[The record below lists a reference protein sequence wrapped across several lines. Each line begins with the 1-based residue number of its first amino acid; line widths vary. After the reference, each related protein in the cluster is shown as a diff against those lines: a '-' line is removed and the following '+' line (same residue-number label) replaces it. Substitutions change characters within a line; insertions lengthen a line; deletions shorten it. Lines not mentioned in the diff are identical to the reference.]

1 MKRINNFHRANNLI
15 DKSIEQLKLD
25 LTDMTVL
32 TEAASGNFIVTPII
46 ALKAG
51 AKKVYVVTRDSSYGK
66 KTEVMEYLED
76 FVDAVGEK
84 FSKIIC
90 VDDKNSVAQ
99 QVNIVTNSGFVRPID
114 AEFINGLPQDAALP
128 LMFESWEYREE
139 DIDIQAC
146 KNKNIPVLGTDESVF
161 ELRIFKYVA
170 MSVVKLL
177 LEADIEV
184 FKSNILLISSGG
196 YLQEIKQLL
205 QDNGANVLV
214 YDSFQASIDKQVLK
228 KYTSSCDA
236 IVVAEQ
242 ANKETLIGMDEK
254 HINVEWL
261 ADSNP
266 VVIHLAGVIDYEQ
279 LDKNSICKY
288 PDRKVGYGYMTVTTD
303 YVGIRPVIELNA
315 GGLKV
320 GQALVEGMRKFQN
333 VNIAKQYALSNSPA
347 MKFDY

>member
-1 MKRINNFHRANNLI
+1 MKRINNFHRANKLI

-32 TEAASGNFIVTPII
+32 TEAASGNFIVTPVI

-66 KTEVMEYLED
+66 KTEVMEYLKD
-76 FVDAVGEK
+76 FVDAIGEN

-90 VDDKNSVAQ
+90 VNDKNSVAQ

-114 AEFINGLPQDAALP
+114 AGFINGLPQDAAIP

-146 KNKNIPVLGTDESVF
+146 KNNNIPVLGTDESVF

-196 YLQEIKQLL
+196 YLQETKQLL

-214 YDSFQASIDKQVLK
+214 YDSFQPNIDKQVLK
-228 KYTSSCDA
+228 EYISFCDA

-242 ANKETLIGMDEK
+242 ANEETLIGMDGK

-261 ADSNP
+261 ADSRP
-266 VVIHLAGVIDYEQ
+266 IVIHVAGVIDYEQ
-279 LDKNSICKY
+279 LDKNSIYKY
-288 PDRKVGYGYMTVTTD
+288 PDKKVGYGYMTVTTD

-320 GQALVEGMRKFQN
+320 GQALVEGMREFQD
-333 VNIAKQYALSNSPA
+333 VDTAKQYALSNSPA
-347 MKFDY
+347 MRFDY